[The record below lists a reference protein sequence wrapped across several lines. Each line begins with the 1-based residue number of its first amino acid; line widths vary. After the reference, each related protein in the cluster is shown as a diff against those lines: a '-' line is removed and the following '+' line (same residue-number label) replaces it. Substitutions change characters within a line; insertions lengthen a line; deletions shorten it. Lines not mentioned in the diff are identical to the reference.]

1 MRIANQTL
9 TLDDQSTV
17 DLTAAY
23 PQDSFQDPAAYNIAV
38 SGSPR
43 AGWPT
48 LFALVRPVNN
58 EKTRVKR
65 SIELLTPVV
74 TTVDGAVIVGTA
86 SRIKL
91 EVTPAPGATEE
102 DIEKQIAT
110 VLSFLKGDQ
119 GSSVLAGERLI

>member
-1 MRIANQTL
+1 MRIANQQLLLEDT
-9 TLDDQSTV
+9 SEV

-23 PQDSFQDPAAYNIAV
+23 PQDSFQDPAAYHIAV
-38 SGSPR
+38 AGTPR

-48 LFALVRPVNN
+48 LFALVRPIAND
-58 EKTRVKR
+58 KTRVKR

-74 TTVDGAVIVGTA
+74 TIADGAATVGTA

-102 DIEKQIAT
+102 DIAKQIAI
-110 VLSFLKGDQ
+110 LFSFAKGKQ
-119 GSSVLAGERLI
+119 GSAVLVGERLI